1 MRGAWRLPEGAKL
14 EIINLLLKQELSS
27 QGLAGILG
35 VSPAAIRQHLNTLEA
50 LGLVMRR
57 KVITSPNR
65 PTYLYRVSPDGMRT
79 LPKRYDLLLVS
90 LVQALI
96 EQDGAQGVERIVG
109 DAARRVAERGRSDLR
124 SEAAERRWELM
135 LAWLEREFAW
145 QADVEV
151 DPSGARRITIH
162 QCPFQDL
169 PRSPVDVCGVFFTTL
184 IRALDGDRP
193 VEHATATKTP
203 ACCAFVVSRDQ

>member
-1 MRGAWRLPEGAKL
+1 MPDTKPAPAGAKL
-14 EIINLLLKQELSS
+14 DILNLLLKQELSS
-27 QGLAGILG
+27 QNLAAMLG
-35 VSPAAIRQHLNTLEA
+35 VSPAAVRQHLNTLEA

-57 KVITSPNR
+57 RVVTSPNR
-65 PTYLYRVSPDGMRT
+65 PTYLYRVSADGMRV

-90 LVQALI
+90 VIDALI
-96 EQDGAQGVERIVG
+96 EQDGPQEMEKIVG
-109 DAARRVAERGRSDLR
+109 DAAHRVAARGRDRFR
-124 SEAAERRWELM
+124 SQDGQRRWELM
-135 LAWLEREFAW
+135 LEWLEQEFAW

-151 DPSGARRITIH
+151 EASGARRITIH

-184 IRALDGDRP
+184 IRALDGDAP

-203 ACCAFVVSRDQ
+203 ACCAFVVSRGQ

>member
-1 MRGAWRLPEGAKL
+1 MPERNASPAGAKL
-14 EIINLLLKQELSS
+14 DIINLLLKQELSS
-27 QGLAGILG
+27 QNLALELG

-50 LGLVMRR
+50 LGLVLRR

-65 PTYLYRVSPDGMRT
+65 PTYLYRISPDGMRV

-90 LVQALI
+90 VIEALI
-96 EQDGAQGVERIVG
+96 ERDGPEGMEKIVG
-109 DAARRVAERGRSDLR
+109 DAANRVAARGRERLR
-124 SEAAERRWELM
+124 SEDGERRWTLM
-135 LAWLEREFAW
+135 LEWLEQEFAW
-145 QADVEV
+145 RADVDVEA
-151 DPSGARRITIH
+151 SGARRVTIH

-184 IRALDGDRP
+184 IRALDGNTP

-203 ACCAFVVSRDQ
+203 ACCAFLVSRER